1 MLTRLLLELALTS
14 FEHLGM
20 VLNLLATRSETCMS
34 KMFQHL
40 LPDSICN
47 SFATSCNLR
56 KGYAPMSASQSATRS
71 QNKCKFERLFS
82 KVKNCRLL
90 GGTAPGK
97 LMAAFLMS
105 DSWETSFRVSVL
117 DASAVCM
124 KLFTCKLRSATWTD
138 ASSSSLDVTGQPW
151 PLPACSTRRK
161 FSWLRLLL
169 KPELHFGHDT
179 CRELMQIVCGEMM
192 QICPESSRFDDS
204 VHARIKKVV
213 KLLVHIIRNLT
224 PSQSNLGHTSPNT
237 ARAPTLHKAATPT
250 RKVSAIQTHLKAL
263 QDLRLELCGAYRP
276 KLQALQT
283 QVASKHATTLPW
295 HEHKTK
301 TYDFDEWVDEG
312 AGTSWVFSWNA
323 KVQASLA
330 QGTKVLG
337 SEAASPSRSRG
348 KISEHQLHFAA
359 MYLYVNNKIY
369 TIYIYIYLHYTTI
382 HDIITIFV
390 SSDITTKSLNPVLPT
405 RWELLAK
412 SRTQ

>member
-1 MLTRLLLELALTS
+1 MPRC
-14 FEHLGM
+14 H
-20 VLNLLATRSETCMS
+20 
-34 KMFQHL
+34 
-40 LPDSICN
+40 
-47 SFATSCNLR
+47 
-56 KGYAPMSASQSATRS
+56 PMSASQSATRS

-192 QICPESSRFDDS
+192 QICSESSRFDDS

-213 KLLVHIIRNLT
+213 TSSHHQKLDPKPIKFRAGIPKHRE
-224 PSQSNLGHTSPNT
+224 SPNPPQSSNT
-237 ARAPTLHKAATPT
+237 HHESLW
-250 RKVSAIQTHLKAL
+250 VQTHLKAL
-263 QDLRLELCGAYRP
+263 QD
-276 KLQALQT
+276 
-283 QVASKHATTLPW
+283 
-295 HEHKTK
+295 
-301 TYDFDEWVDEG
+301 F
-312 AGTSWVFSWNA
+312 
-323 KVQASLA
+323 
-330 QGTKVLG
+330 VLG
-337 SEAASPSRSRG
+337 A
-348 KISEHQLHFAA
+348 LWC
-359 MYLYVNNKIY
+359 L
-369 TIYIYIYLHYTTI
+369 
-382 HDIITIFV
+382 
-390 SSDITTKSLNPVLPT
+390 
-405 RWELLAK
+405 
-412 SRTQ
+412 